1 MHPYLLRV
9 PLPGGHGFTI
19 ASYGFM
25 IVCGFLLCLWL
36 LQRRGRRMGMDP
48 TALFDTA
55 VTILICGIVGA
66 RVFYVVQHWASFADD
81 PIKIIRLD
89 LGGLAFFGGLIGGVL
104 GLLVSAGLKGIPILP
119 VLDVGA
125 SLVPLG
131 HAFGRIGCFLNG
143 CCYGRLAECA
153 WAVRFPKVIGRDGEI
168 IGSPPFTDQ
177 MREGL
182 VTAQDSWSRPVHP
195 TQLYEAGYNLVIF
208 ALLSFLLFR
217 RRRPGDVAWLYAI
230 LYGAARFTNEFFRAD
245 TLARDWL
252 GGLTIFQALALIAV
266 AVGGTMLI
274 RNLRRPRVPLPG
286 PWVPP
291 EPEEEPKPEAGKKR
305 SR

>member
-1 MHPYLLRV
+1 MHPYLIRI

-25 IVCGFLLCLWL
+25 IVCGFLLVLWL

-48 TALFDTA
+48 TALFDMA
-55 VTILICGIVGA
+55 VTVLICGVVGA
-66 RVFYVVQHWASFADD
+66 RLFYVIHHWPQFADD

-89 LGGLAFFGGLIGGVL
+89 LGGLAFFGGLIGGTA
-104 GLLVSAGLKGIPILP
+104 GLLVSAALKGIPLLP
-119 VLDVGA
+119 MLDVSA

-131 HAFGRIGCFLNG
+131 HAFGRVGCFLNG
-143 CCYGRLAECA
+143 CCYGRLTECA
-153 WAVRFPKVIGRDGEI
+153 LGVRFPKVLNAEGEI
-168 IGSPPFTDQ
+168 VGSPPFVDHLN
-177 MREGL
+177 EGL
-182 VTAQDSWSRPVHP
+182 VTVQDGWSLPVHA
-195 TQLYEAGYNLVIF
+195 TQLYEVSYNLVFF

-230 LYGAARFTNEFFRAD
+230 LYGTARFTNEFFRAD

-266 AVGGTMLI
+266 GVGATMLV
-274 RNLRRPRVPLPG
+274 RSLRRPPIALPE
-286 PWVPP
+286 PWLPP
-291 EPEEEPKPEAGKKR
+291 EPEEEEPEGGKKR